1 MCPPKSAE
9 QSQQPHIKKLRAGWS
24 GDREAE
30 GGSLW
35 PSIVSR
41 TSGKPGLREG
51 GQRGELALGGEKGE
65 AGREEEREGG
75 EKSTSRKQR
84 ER

>member
-35 PSIVSR
+35 PSIVSPHQWKAR
-41 TSGKPGLREG
+41 AEG
-51 GQRGELALGGEKGE
+51 GRAERGTGIERRKGGGRQGGGEGRR
-65 AGREEEREGG
+65 REEHL
-75 EKSTSRKQR
+75 
-84 ER
+84 